1 MMMLG
6 VEVEIYAEIE
16 AKQAE
21 ILRYI
26 NFYKSEKSYKNAVYT
41 ALHPADTDEAYGKWL
56 VKDVVTDRGVRVIT
70 ARCIEKNY
78 KGKYALHII
87 RTTFTD
93 MESRLWQNKDS
104 QWFMDSITVPFDDV
118 HSNDSEYFQKLFDMT
133 KNGHI

>member
-41 ALHPADTDEAYGKWL
+41 ALHPADTDEAYGK
-56 VKDVVTDRGVRVIT
+56 
-70 ARCIEKNY
+70 
-78 KGKYALHII
+78 
-87 RTTFTD
+87 
-93 MESRLWQNKDS
+93 
-104 QWFMDSITVPFDDV
+104 
-118 HSNDSEYFQKLFDMT
+118 
-133 KNGHI
+133 